1 MRHIS
6 DQVAVLYLGKIMELT
21 DSDELY
27 RTGRLHPYTQALIS
41 AAPIPNPSVD
51 RARERI
57 LCWRGRFPAPSTRRR
72 GADSVPGCKYADERC
87 CAEEPPLVDVG
98 NEHLVA
104 CHRVAGG

>member
-1 MRHIS
+1 MVRHIS

-27 RTGRLHPYTQALIS
+27 RTPLHPYTQALIS
-41 AAPIPNPSVD
+41 AAPIPNPTVD
-51 RARERI
+51 RTRERI
-57 LCWRGRFPAPSTRRR
+57 LLEGEIPSPIHPPQGCRFCTR
-72 GADSVPGCKYADERC
+72 CKYADERC